1 MAQGREKEGVARVAL
16 GDDPSSDGTA
26 RSGMRSHQP
35 PHIDAVW
42 LYRAELQPS
51 RVQSP
56 GLFEAAQLRIPGPL
70 EGGDCVPA
78 PGNCAFSQ
86 ANAWA
91 FGRQLGACRS
101 PPERNVSSAAYG
113 FGE

>member
-1 MAQGREKEGVARVAL
+1 MAQGKGKEGVARVAL
-16 GDDPSSDGTA
+16 GDDPSSEGA
-26 RSGMRSHQP
+26 AGFSMRPHQP
-35 PHIDAVW
+35 FDGDAVR

-70 EGGDCVPA
+70 EGGDCLPV
-78 PGNCAFSQ
+78 GGSCAFSQ

-91 FGRQLGACRS
+91 FARQLGACRS
-101 PPERNVSSAAYG
+101 
-113 FGE
+113 